1 MLASEAKARVQKQD
15 TVTRTVDAIT
25 LEIYAAVKKR
35 HSHLYTEKTSRM
47 YFKNVTAVR
56 EQFEGR
62 GFKVK
67 EHADKTLTISWE

>member
-25 LEIYAAVKKR
+25 LEIYTAVKKR
-35 HSHLYTEKTSRM
+35 HSHLYTEKTARM

>member
-25 LEIYAAVKKR
+25 LEIYTAVKKR
-35 HSHLYTEKTSRM
+35 HSHLYTEKTARM
-47 YFKNVTAVR
+47 YFKTVTAVR

-67 EHADKTLTISWE
+67 EHADKTLTISWK

>member
-25 LEIYAAVKKR
+25 LERYTAVKKR
-35 HSHLYTEKTSRM
+35 HPHLDTEMTARTH
-47 YFKNVTAVR
+47 FKNVTAVR